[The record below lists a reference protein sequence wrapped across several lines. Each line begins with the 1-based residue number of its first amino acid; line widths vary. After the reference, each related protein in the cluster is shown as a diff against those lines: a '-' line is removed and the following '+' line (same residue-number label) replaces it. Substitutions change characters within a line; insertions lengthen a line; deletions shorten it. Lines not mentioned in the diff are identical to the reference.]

1 MQQRSKFIQRTSA
14 LALAAVLALGMGVQ
28 AAGPGASK
36 VDDRR
41 EDLTMFY
48 ETLKDSHPDLFANTP
63 EETFLARKAEL
74 TEHLDSASDVEF
86 LFGLQS
92 LAALVGDSHTSVQ
105 VADSVVDQLNA
116 YPMVLSW
123 RDGHWYL
130 TTVPA
135 EEQDL
140 LGAEVT
146 AIGGRS
152 MAEVVKTFGR
162 VLSADNPVKLRR
174 QYRQVC
180 NVADYYAYLGLAKAG
195 EPLALTL
202 ADGKTV
208 SIAPMPY
215 LSLGEAEI
223 VQLGAEVPQPATARQ
238 KCNYCALPLSGQVYY
253 IQYNVCQEDPALPME
268 DFAAQVQADLE
279 AGGYSRVLVDLRNN
293 GGGSDGVIWPL
304 LSVLRQEMDDGTE
317 VVGLIGEATFSSAI
331 INAVELQEM
340 GIPLVGEPASG
351 SVDHFGSVSG
361 FSLPNSGIQIGVS
374 SKYIDLGTLLD
385 ADAGR
390 GVESLEPDIAVPQT
404 MADTLAG
411 RDTAVEW
418 LLAHPETLEQRE
430 YPDAPLTRGRFV
442 GLLYAAA
449 GSPAAAAEAGF
460 QDLLGIE
467 WFLPAVNWAAETGV
481 TGGTAEG
488 AFAAARHLTWQEA
501 AVFLVRT
508 VEALGL
514 EPEAVRTAPLPDAL
528 AEGAWDQTALELAWE
543 WGLLPE
549 DAGSA
554 AEIARVQGGAMA
566 DAFAAL
572 LYPHESSDQKQPPDA
587 AASGGCLNLSDGGVP
602 LFSDG
607 LSSRRTS
614 RQRKGPRDNSRGPLI
629 WYMLTRC
636 TWPSASAGAD
646 SDPWQLSR
654 CAGTARRR
662 GRGTRGSDGCTG
674 PRSSGTPD
682 SRQPAPWS
690 PA

>member
-1 MQQRSKFIQRTSA
+1 MRFAKTVTA
-14 LALAAVLALGMGVQ
+14 LALACSLALAIPTFAAPAAEEQ
-28 AAGPGASK
+28 AG
-36 VDDRR
+36 RQ
-41 EDLTMFY
+41 EDLELLYQTIR
-48 ETLKDSHPDLFANTP
+48 DRHPGPFTNTP
-63 EETFLARKAEL
+63 EQEFLARIAQIEARID
-74 TEHLDSASDVEF
+74 TEDSMSFGLD
-86 LFGLQS
+86 LQS
-92 LAALVGDSHTSVQ
+92 LAALIGDSHTTTNLNSILSSGHMFPVSVKWMDGDWVLYQ
-105 VADSVVDQLNA
+105 VDASHQGALGQQVTSVNGFSMDQ
-116 YPMVLSW
+116 VQ
-123 RDGHWYL
+123 
-130 TTVPA
+130 
-135 EEQDL
+135 EK
-140 LGAEVT
+140 
-146 AIGGRS
+146 
-152 MAEVVKTFGR
+152 MAP
-162 VLSADNPVKLRR
+162 LISADNEIKLRR
-174 QYRQVC
+174 QLSQVFGHQEIMVYC
-180 NVADYYAYLGLAKAG
+180 GLLKP
-195 EPLALTL
+195 EEDLTL
-202 ADGKTV
+202 TLENGT
-208 SIAPMPY
+208 SITLSPLSMQDQSGWPEINGLSQQRQGSAPTDY
-215 LSLGEAEI
+215 
-223 VQLGAEVPQPATARQ
+223 Q
-238 KCNYCALPLSGQVYY
+238 KGTYYFSLPLDSRTYY
-253 IQYNVCQEDPALPME
+253 IQYNQCMEDPELPME
-268 DFAAQVQADLE
+268 TFTAQVMADLE
-279 AGGYSRVLVDLRNN
+279 QGSYSVLLLDLRNN
-293 GGGSDGVIWPL
+293 GGGSDGVIIPL
-304 LSVLRQEMDDGTE
+304 LMELAPLVRSGELELW
-317 VVGLIGEATFSSAI
+317 GLVGEATFSSAS
-331 INAVELQEM
+331 INALEIREM
-340 GIPLVGEPASG
+340 GGGLAGEPTSG

-508 VEALGL
+508 AEALGL

-572 LYPHESSDQKQPPDA
+572 L
-587 AASGGCLNLSDGGVP
+587 
-602 LFSDG
+602 
-607 LSSRRTS
+607 
-614 RQRKGPRDNSRGPLI
+614 
-629 WYMLTRC
+629 
-636 TWPSASAGAD
+636 
-646 SDPWQLSR
+646 
-654 CAGTARRR
+654 
-662 GRGTRGSDGCTG
+662 
-674 PRSSGTPD
+674 
-682 SRQPAPWS
+682 
-690 PA
+690 

>member
-1 MQQRSKFIQRTSA
+1 MRHSWRGVLA
-14 LALAAVLALGMGVQ
+14 ALLALSLAVPACAAPAEGE
-28 AAGPGASK
+28 AAA
-36 VDDRR
+36 RR
-41 EDLTMFY
+41 EDLEFLY
-48 ETLKDSHPDLFANTP
+48 QTLEKAHPDLFANMP
-63 EETFLARKAEL
+63 EGRFLERKAAIEAGL
-74 TEHLDSASDVEF
+74 EEVDDFTFALE
-86 LFGLQS
+86 LQS
-92 LAALVGDSHTSVQ
+92 LAALAGDSHTTLALGGSLSQTVHY
-105 VADSVVDQLNA
+105 
-116 YPMVLSW
+116 YPMSLLY
-123 RDGHWYL
+123 RDGRWYL
-130 TTVPA
+130 SAAPA
-135 EEQDL
+135 ERREL
-140 LGAEVT
+140 LGREVT
-146 AIGGRS
+146 AVNGRS
-152 MAEVVKTFGR
+152 MEETADAFGA
-162 VLSADNPVKLRR
+162 VLSADNGVKLRR

-361 FSLPNSGIQIGVS
+361 FSLPNSGIQIDVS

-508 VEALGL
+508 AEALGL

-572 LYPHESSDQKQPPDA
+572 L
-587 AASGGCLNLSDGGVP
+587 
-602 LFSDG
+602 
-607 LSSRRTS
+607 
-614 RQRKGPRDNSRGPLI
+614 
-629 WYMLTRC
+629 
-636 TWPSASAGAD
+636 
-646 SDPWQLSR
+646 
-654 CAGTARRR
+654 
-662 GRGTRGSDGCTG
+662 
-674 PRSSGTPD
+674 
-682 SRQPAPWS
+682 
-690 PA
+690 

>member
-1 MQQRSKFIQRTSA
+1 MAEFYEYLGLVQEGGPLELTLA
-14 LALAAVLALGMGVQ
+14 GGGELALS
-28 AAGPGASK
+28 P
-36 VDDRR
+36 
-41 EDLTMFY
+41 
-48 ETLKDSHPDLFANTP
+48 
-63 EETFLARKAEL
+63 
-74 TEHLDSASDVEF
+74 
-86 LFGLQS
+86 
-92 LAALVGDSHTSVQ
+92 
-105 VADSVVDQLNA
+105 
-116 YPMVLSW
+116 
-123 RDGHWYL
+123 
-130 TTVPA
+130 VPA
-135 EEQDL
+135 EE
-140 LGAEVT
+140 LGQA
-146 AIGGRS
+146 
-152 MAEVVKTFGR
+152 
-162 VLSADNPVKLRR
+162 
-174 QYRQVC
+174 
-180 NVADYYAYLGLAKAG
+180 GLVR
-195 EPLALTL
+195 LN
-202 ADGKTV
+202 DG
-208 SIAPMPY
+208 
-215 LSLGEAEI
+215 L
-223 VQLGAEVPQPATARQ
+223 PQPVTGAQDRFYLAF
-238 KCNYCALPLSGQVYY
+238 PLDEGTYY
-253 IQYNVCQEDPALPME
+253 IQYNSCREDPELPME
-268 DFAAQVQADLE
+268 TFAAQVEQELS
-279 AGGYSRVLVDLRNN
+279 AGQYRRVIVDLRNN

-449 GSPAAAAEAGF
+449 GSPAAAVEAGF

-572 LYPHESSDQKQPPDA
+572 L
-587 AASGGCLNLSDGGVP
+587 
-602 LFSDG
+602 
-607 LSSRRTS
+607 
-614 RQRKGPRDNSRGPLI
+614 
-629 WYMLTRC
+629 
-636 TWPSASAGAD
+636 
-646 SDPWQLSR
+646 
-654 CAGTARRR
+654 
-662 GRGTRGSDGCTG
+662 
-674 PRSSGTPD
+674 
-682 SRQPAPWS
+682 
-690 PA
+690 

>member
-28 AAGPGASK
+28 AAGPSTST

-41 EDLTMFY
+41 EDLTIFY

-74 TEHLDSASDVEF
+74 TEHLDTASDVEF

-152 MAEVVKTFGR
+152 MAEVVETFGR

-304 LSVLRQEMDDGTE
+304 LSVLR
-317 VVGLIGEATFSSAI
+317 
-331 INAVELQEM
+331 QEM

-508 VEALGL
+508 AEALGL

-572 LYPHESSDQKQPPDA
+572 L
-587 AASGGCLNLSDGGVP
+587 
-602 LFSDG
+602 
-607 LSSRRTS
+607 
-614 RQRKGPRDNSRGPLI
+614 
-629 WYMLTRC
+629 
-636 TWPSASAGAD
+636 
-646 SDPWQLSR
+646 
-654 CAGTARRR
+654 
-662 GRGTRGSDGCTG
+662 
-674 PRSSGTPD
+674 
-682 SRQPAPWS
+682 
-690 PA
+690 